1 MKIRIKFYSI
11 GIYSVL
17 ISFLLFSCNNP
28 DDKTKKSEQAHL
40 KIRQQ
45 VDTIGFTQ
53 YPWQLDSIFARMDV
67 GDKISTES
75 VYKMAICP
83 HDDYAYAGGLYAKTL
98 NGIKAK
104 TIILIGVAHK
114 AQKFNLENKLV
125 FGSFDV
131 WSGTYG
137 DITISPLRDKLLKKM
152 AKESYIVHDS
162 MMQVEHS
169 LEAITPFLQRNNKA
183 LEIVPFLVPHSQ
195 FHKMEVFAQELATAL
210 AELMKEENLDYGKDI
225 AIVISTDAI
234 HYGDVDWS
242 SDKMA
247 PFGVD
252 DKGTAR
258 VIEKEHAIIDQC
270 LVGDVSTE
278 KARLF
283 SETMLEA
290 DDFRVYKWYWCG
302 RYDVPF
308 GMMFAN
314 DLNALI
320 HHKPLSGNLIDYRS
334 SLHNKPIETKDI
346 GMGVT
351 ADAHQRHWVGYVGV
365 VYK

>member
-1 MKIRIKFYSI
+1 MKINTKLFKI
-11 GIYSVL
+11 GIF
-17 ISFLLFSCNNP
+17 SFLASIFLLSCANQE
-28 DDKTKKSEQAHL
+28 KSIIKSAQAEI
-40 KIRQQ
+40 KVRQL

-53 YPWQLDSIFARMDV
+53 YPWQMDSIFARMDAE
-67 GDKISTES
+67 DKISTDS

-98 NGIKAK
+98 AGIKAK
-104 TIILIGVAHK
+104 TIVLIGVAHK

-125 FGSFDV
+125 FGSFDA
-131 WSGTYG
+131 WRGTYG
-137 DITISPLRDKLLKKM
+137 DIVISPLRDKLLKKM
-152 AKESYIVHDS
+152 SAESYIIHVS

-169 LEAITPFLQRNNKA
+169 LETITPFLKRNNRA
-183 LEIVPFLVPHSQ
+183 VEIVPFLVPHSQ
-195 FHKMEVFAQELATAL
+195 FDKMEVFAQELAVAFLAL
-210 AELMKEENLDYGKDI
+210 MQEENLEYGKDI

-252 DKGTAR
+252 DEGTAK

-270 LVGDVSTE
+270 LIGELSAD
-278 KARLF
+278 KAKLF

-290 DDFRVYKWYWCG
+290 NDFRVYKWYWCG

-308 GMMFAN
+308 GMVFAN
-314 DLNALI
+314 DLNRIINHRNLFGI
-320 HHKPLSGNLIDYRS
+320 LIDYRS
-334 SLHNKPIETKDI
+334 SFHNKHIETKDI

-351 ADAHQRHWVGYVGV
+351 ADAHQRHWVGYAGV